1 MLSIY
6 MQLLSKSQK
15 IRIIIL
21 LTITVIIVF
30 LLFYVV
36 PYIDESLKNT
46 HFPGIGSWC
55 AIVFLIPVVLSFIY
69 CTKGIIAF
77 PHSKVRMYTNIG
89 ISMILLFGP
98 IITHILPGLWYKFY
112 KDIPDPPLVIIMVI
126 VYFAIVSAIGFFS
139 LYNVFKYKEKNH
151 LLDSLTIT
159 GIGVAVLCFGIW
171 AILQW
176 P

>member
-1 MLSIY
+1 MASIY
-6 MQLLSKSQK
+6 MQQLSKSQR
-15 IRIIIL
+15 IQIIIL
-21 LTITVIIVF
+21 SLITAIIVF

-36 PYIDESLKNT
+36 PYIHESLKDT
-46 HFPGIGSWC
+46 HLSGIGDVC
-55 AIVFLIPVVLSFIY
+55 AIVFLIPVILSFIY
-69 CTKGIIAF
+69 CIKGIIAF
-77 PHSKVRMYTNIG
+77 SHSKVRRYTNIG

-98 IITHILPGLWYKFY
+98 IFLHILPGLSFRFNNILYPTIKM
-112 KDIPDPPLVIIMVI
+112 LV
-126 VYFAIVSAIGFFS
+126 VYFAIVSAIGLFS

-151 LLDSLTIT
+151 LLDSLTNT